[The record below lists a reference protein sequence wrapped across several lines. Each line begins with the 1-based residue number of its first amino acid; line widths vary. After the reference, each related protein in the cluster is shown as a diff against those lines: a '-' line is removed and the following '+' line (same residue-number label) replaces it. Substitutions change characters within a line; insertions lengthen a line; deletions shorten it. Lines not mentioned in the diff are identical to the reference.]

1 MKNEYK
7 WNVTVEG
14 EKYLVRC
21 VPYKTVFD
29 VYVDGDLVEH
39 VGRDDSDG
47 LDTEYDIKIAG
58 KKCQLT
64 LYGGELDLCV
74 DGVLLGAEREM
85 KRREIRNRI
94 LLVLGGLAASTAS
107 AITSSVANA
116 VSRYCNT
123 PYPAGRP
130 SRTPSTVNHRFWL
143 ISRRPILE
151 SLKPTTLS
159 VAISRYR
166 SV

>member
-14 EKYLVRC
+14 EKHLVRC

-94 LLVLGGLAASTAS
+94 LLVIGGLAASLAS
-107 AITSSVANA
+107 SLA
-116 VSRYCNT
+116 VFMWYIYET
-123 PYPAGRP
+123 IGDPIFGGV
-130 SRTPSTVNHRFWL
+130 TTL
-143 ISRRPILE
+143 IFLMLFGLGGLLMIFFG
-151 SLKPTTLS
+151 LKPKK
-159 VAISRYR
+159 RY
-166 SV
+166 

>member
-64 LYGGELDLCV
+64 LYGGVLDLCV

-94 LLVLGGLAASTAS
+94 LLVIGGLAASMAS
-107 AITSSVANA
+107 AWA
-116 VSRYCNT
+116 VLMWYIYET
-123 PYPAGRP
+123 IGDPIFGGV
-130 SRTPSTVNHRFWL
+130 TTL
-143 ISRRPILE
+143 IFLMLFGLGGLLMIFFG
-151 SLKPTTLS
+151 LKPKE
-159 VAISRYR
+159 RY
-166 SV
+166 

>member
-1 MKNEYK
+1 MKNEYT

-39 VGRDDSDG
+39 IGRDDSDG
-47 LDTEYDIKIAG
+47 LDTEYDIRIAG

-74 DGVLLGAEREM
+74 DGVLQGAEREM
-85 KRREIRNRI
+85 KRKEWRGRI
-94 LLVLGGLAASTAS
+94 LLVLGGLAASLAS
-107 AITSSVANA
+107 AWAVMMWYIYETIGDPMFGGIT
-116 VSRYCNT
+116 T
-123 PYPAGRP
+123 
-130 SRTPSTVNHRFWL
+130 L
-143 ISRRPILE
+143 IFIMLFGFGGLLMIFFG
-151 SLKPTTLS
+151 LKPKKS
-159 VAISRYR
+159 YEY
-166 SV
+166 

>member
-94 LLVLGGLAASTAS
+94 LLVLGGLAASMAS
-107 AITSSVANA
+107 SLA
-116 VSRYCNT
+116 VFMWYIYET
-123 PYPAGRP
+123 IGDPIFGGV
-130 SRTPSTVNHRFWL
+130 TTL
-143 ISRRPILE
+143 IFLMLFGLGGLLMIFFG
-151 SLKPTTLS
+151 LKPKK
-159 VAISRYR
+159 RYGY
-166 SV
+166 

>member
-39 VGRDDSDG
+39 IGRDDSDG

-74 DGVLLGAEREM
+74 DGVLQGAEREM

-94 LLVLGGLAASTAS
+94 LMVLGGLAASMAS
-107 AITSSVANA
+107 SLA
-116 VSRYCNT
+116 VFMWYIYET
-123 PYPAGRP
+123 IGDPIFGGV
-130 SRTPSTVNHRFWL
+130 TTL
-143 ISRRPILE
+143 IFLMLFGLGGLLLIFFG
-151 SLKPTTLS
+151 LKPKK
-159 VAISRYR
+159 RYGY
-166 SV
+166 

>member
-14 EKYLVRC
+14 EKHLVRC

-29 VYVDGDLVEH
+29 VYVDDDLVEH

-47 LDTEYDIKIAG
+47 LDTEYDIRIAG

-94 LLVLGGLAASTAS
+94 LMVLGGLAASMAS
-107 AITSSVANA
+107 SLA
-116 VSRYCNT
+116 VFMWYIYET
-123 PYPAGRP
+123 IGDPIFGGV
-130 SRTPSTVNHRFWL
+130 TTL
-143 ISRRPILE
+143 IFLMLFGLGGLLLIFFG
-151 SLKPTTLS
+151 LKPKK
-159 VAISRYR
+159 RYG
-166 SV
+166 

>member
-94 LLVLGGLAASTAS
+94 LMVLGGLAASMAS
-107 AITSSVANA
+107 SLA
-116 VSRYCNT
+116 VFMWYIYET
-123 PYPAGRP
+123 IGAPIFGGV
-130 SRTPSTVNHRFWL
+130 TTLVFLMLFGLGGLLL
-143 ISRRPILE
+143 IFFG
-151 SLKPTTLS
+151 LKPKK
-159 VAISRYR
+159 RYII
-166 SV
+166 

>member
-14 EKYLVRC
+14 EKHLVRC

-47 LDTEYDIKIAG
+47 LDTEYDIRIAD

-94 LLVLGGLAASTAS
+94 LMVLGGLAASMAS
-107 AITSSVANA
+107 AVA
-116 VSRYCNT
+116 VFMWYIYET
-123 PYPAGRP
+123 IGDPIFGGV
-130 SRTPSTVNHRFWL
+130 TTL
-143 ISRRPILE
+143 IFLMLFGLGGLLMIFFG
-151 SLKPTTLS
+151 LKPKK
-159 VAISRYR
+159 RY
-166 SV
+166 

>member
-7 WNVTVEG
+7 WTVTVEG

-47 LDTEYDIKIAG
+47 LDTEYDILIAG

-94 LLVLGGLAASTAS
+94 LLVLGGLAASMAS
-107 AITSSVANA
+107 AWA
-116 VSRYCNT
+116 VLMWYIYET
-123 PYPAGRP
+123 IGDPIFGGV
-130 SRTPSTVNHRFWL
+130 TTL
-143 ISRRPILE
+143 IFIMLFGLGGLLMIFFG
-151 SLKPTTLS
+151 LKPKK
-159 VAISRYR
+159 AYEY
-166 SV
+166 

>member
-94 LLVLGGLAASTAS
+94 LMVLGGLAASMAS
-107 AITSSVANA
+107 AWA
-116 VSRYCNT
+116 VLMWYIYET
-123 PYPAGRP
+123 IGDPIFGGV
-130 SRTPSTVNHRFWL
+130 TTL
-143 ISRRPILE
+143 IFLMLFGLGGLLMIFFG
-151 SLKPTTLS
+151 LKPKK
-159 VAISRYR
+159 RYGY
-166 SV
+166 

>member
-94 LLVLGGLAASTAS
+94 LLVLGGLAASMAS
-107 AITSSVANA
+107 AVA
-116 VSRYCNT
+116 VFMWYIYET
-123 PYPAGRP
+123 IGDPIFGGV
-130 SRTPSTVNHRFWL
+130 TTL
-143 ISRRPILE
+143 IFLMLFGLGGLLMIFFG
-151 SLKPTTLS
+151 LKPKK
-159 VAISRYR
+159 RFGY
-166 SV
+166 

>member
-85 KRREIRNRI
+85 KHREIRNRI
-94 LLVLGGLAASTAS
+94 LMVLGGLAASMAS
-107 AITSSVANA
+107 SLA
-116 VSRYCNT
+116 VFMWYIYET
-123 PYPAGRP
+123 IGDPIFGGV
-130 SRTPSTVNHRFWL
+130 TTL
-143 ISRRPILE
+143 IFLMLFGLGGLLLIFFG
-151 SLKPTTLS
+151 LKPKK
-159 VAISRYR
+159 RYGY
-166 SV
+166 

>member
-74 DGVLLGAEREM
+74 DGVLQGAEREM

-94 LLVLGGLAASTAS
+94 LMVLGGLAASMAS
-107 AITSSVANA
+107 SLA
-116 VSRYCNT
+116 VFMWYIYET
-123 PYPAGRP
+123 IGDPIFGGV
-130 SRTPSTVNHRFWL
+130 TTL
-143 ISRRPILE
+143 IFLMLFGLGGLLLIFFG
-151 SLKPTTLS
+151 LKPKK
-159 VAISRYR
+159 RYGY
-166 SV
+166 

>member
-14 EKYLVRC
+14 EKYFVRC

-94 LLVLGGLAASTAS
+94 LMVLGGLAASLAS
-107 AITSSVANA
+107 SLA
-116 VSRYCNT
+116 VFMWYIYET
-123 PYPAGRP
+123 IGDPIFGGV
-130 SRTPSTVNHRFWL
+130 TTL
-143 ISRRPILE
+143 IFLMLFGLGGLLLIFFG
-151 SLKPTTLS
+151 LKPKK
-159 VAISRYR
+159 RYGY
-166 SV
+166 

>member
-94 LLVLGGLAASTAS
+94 LMVLGGLAASMAS
-107 AITSSVANA
+107 SLA
-116 VSRYCNT
+116 VFMWYIYET
-123 PYPAGRP
+123 IGDPIFGGV
-130 SRTPSTVNHRFWL
+130 TTL
-143 ISRRPILE
+143 IFLMLFGLGGLLMIFFG
-151 SLKPTTLS
+151 LKPKK
-159 VAISRYR
+159 RYGY
-166 SV
+166 

>member
-39 VGRDDSDG
+39 IGRDDSDG

-74 DGVLLGAEREM
+74 DGVLQGAEREM

-94 LLVLGGLAASTAS
+94 LMVLGGLAASMAS
-107 AITSSVANA
+107 SLA
-116 VSRYCNT
+116 VFMWYIYET
-123 PYPAGRP
+123 IGDPIFGGV
-130 SRTPSTVNHRFWL
+130 TTL
-143 ISRRPILE
+143 IFLMLFGIGGLLMIFFG
-151 SLKPTTLS
+151 LKPKK
-159 VAISRYR
+159 RY
-166 SV
+166 

>member
-58 KKCQLT
+58 RKCQLT

-94 LLVLGGLAASTAS
+94 LLVIGGLAASMAS
-107 AITSSVANA
+107 SLA
-116 VSRYCNT
+116 VFMWYIYET
-123 PYPAGRP
+123 IGDPIFGGV
-130 SRTPSTVNHRFWL
+130 TTLVFLMLFGLGGLLL
-143 ISRRPILE
+143 IFFG
-151 SLKPTTLS
+151 LKPKK
-159 VAISRYR
+159 RYGY
-166 SV
+166 

>member
-39 VGRDDSDG
+39 IGRDDSDG

-94 LLVLGGLAASTAS
+94 LMVLGGLAASMAS
-107 AITSSVANA
+107 SLA
-116 VSRYCNT
+116 VFMWYIYET
-123 PYPAGRP
+123 IGDPIFGGV
-130 SRTPSTVNHRFWL
+130 TTL
-143 ISRRPILE
+143 IFLMLFGLGGLLMIFFG
-151 SLKPTTLS
+151 LKPKK
-159 VAISRYR
+159 RYGY
-166 SV
+166 

>member
-94 LLVLGGLAASTAS
+94 LLVLGGLAASMAS
-107 AITSSVANA
+107 ALA
-116 VSRYCNT
+116 VFMWYIYET
-123 PYPAGRP
+123 IGDPIFGGV
-130 SRTPSTVNHRFWL
+130 TTL
-143 ISRRPILE
+143 IFLMLFGLGGLLMIFFG
-151 SLKPTTLS
+151 LKPKK
-159 VAISRYR
+159 RYGY
-166 SV
+166 

>member
-39 VGRDDSDG
+39 IGRDDSDG
-47 LDTEYDIKIAG
+47 LDTEYDIRIAG

-74 DGVLLGAEREM
+74 DGVLQGAEREM

-94 LLVLGGLAASTAS
+94 LMVLGGLAASMAS
-107 AITSSVANA
+107 SLA
-116 VSRYCNT
+116 VFMWYIYET
-123 PYPAGRP
+123 IGDPIFGGV
-130 SRTPSTVNHRFWL
+130 TTL
-143 ISRRPILE
+143 IFLMLFGLGGLLLIFFG
-151 SLKPTTLS
+151 LKPKK
-159 VAISRYR
+159 RYGY
-166 SV
+166 

>member
-7 WNVTVEG
+7 WKVNVDG
-14 EKYLVRC
+14 ENHVVRC
-21 VPYKTVFD
+21 KPFKTVVD
-29 VYVDGDLVEH
+29 VYVDDELVQR

-94 LLVLGGLAASTAS
+94 LMVLGGLAASMAS
-107 AITSSVANA
+107 ALAVFMWYIYETIGDPIFGGIT
-116 VSRYCNT
+116 T
-123 PYPAGRP
+123 
-130 SRTPSTVNHRFWL
+130 L
-143 ISRRPILE
+143 IFLMLFGLGGLLMIFFG
-151 SLKPTTLS
+151 LKPKKS
-159 VAISRYR
+159 YEY
-166 SV
+166 

>member
-94 LLVLGGLAASTAS
+94 LLVLGGLAASMAS
-107 AITSSVANA
+107 AWA
-116 VSRYCNT
+116 VLMWYIYET
-123 PYPAGRP
+123 IGDPIFGGV
-130 SRTPSTVNHRFWL
+130 TTL
-143 ISRRPILE
+143 IFLMLFGLGGLLMIFFG
-151 SLKPTTLS
+151 LKPKK
-159 VAISRYR
+159 RY
-166 SV
+166 

>member
-14 EKYLVRC
+14 EKHLVRC

-94 LLVLGGLAASTAS
+94 LLVLGGLAASMAS
-107 AITSSVANA
+107 ALA
-116 VSRYCNT
+116 VFMWYIYET
-123 PYPAGRP
+123 IGDPIFGGV
-130 SRTPSTVNHRFWL
+130 TTL
-143 ISRRPILE
+143 IFLMLFGLGGLLMIFFG
-151 SLKPTTLS
+151 LKPKK
-159 VAISRYR
+159 RYGY
-166 SV
+166 

>member
-74 DGVLLGAEREM
+74 DGVLQGAEREM

-94 LLVLGGLAASTAS
+94 LMVLGGLAASMAS
-107 AITSSVANA
+107 SLA
-116 VSRYCNT
+116 VFMWYIYET
-123 PYPAGRP
+123 IGDPIFGGV
-130 SRTPSTVNHRFWL
+130 TTLVFLMLFGLGGLLL
-143 ISRRPILE
+143 IFFG
-151 SLKPTTLS
+151 LKPKK
-159 VAISRYR
+159 RY
-166 SV
+166 

>member
-94 LLVLGGLAASTAS
+94 LMVLGGLAASMAS
-107 AITSSVANA
+107 AVA
-116 VSRYCNT
+116 VFMWYIYET
-123 PYPAGRP
+123 IGDPIFGGV
-130 SRTPSTVNHRFWL
+130 TTL
-143 ISRRPILE
+143 IFLMLFGLGGLLLIFFG
-151 SLKPTTLS
+151 LKPKK
-159 VAISRYR
+159 RYGY
-166 SV
+166 

>member
-14 EKYLVRC
+14 EKCLVRC

-94 LLVLGGLAASTAS
+94 LLVLGGLAASMAS
-107 AITSSVANA
+107 SLA
-116 VSRYCNT
+116 VFMWYIYET
-123 PYPAGRP
+123 IGD
-130 SRTPSTVNHRFWL
+130 
-143 ISRRPILE
+143 PIFGGV
-151 SLKPTTLS
+151 TTL
-159 VAISRYR
+159 VFLMLFGLGGLLLIFFGMKPKKRY
-166 SV
+166 

>member
-47 LDTEYDIKIAG
+47 LDTEYDIRIAG

-94 LLVLGGLAASTAS
+94 GLVIGGLAASMAS
-107 AITSSVANA
+107 SLA
-116 VSRYCNT
+116 VFMWYIYET
-123 PYPAGRP
+123 IGD
-130 SRTPSTVNHRFWL
+130 
-143 ISRRPILE
+143 PIFGGVTTLVFLMLFGLGGLLMILFG
-151 SLKPTTLS
+151 LKPKK
-159 VAISRYR
+159 RYGY
-166 SV
+166 

>member
-14 EKYLVRC
+14 EKHLVRC

-94 LLVLGGLAASTAS
+94 LLVLGGLAASMAS
-107 AITSSVANA
+107 ALA
-116 VSRYCNT
+116 VFMWYIYET
-123 PYPAGRP
+123 IGAPIFGGV
-130 SRTPSTVNHRFWL
+130 TTLVFLMLFGLGGLLL
-143 ISRRPILE
+143 IFFG
-151 SLKPTTLS
+151 LKPKK
-159 VAISRYR
+159 RYII
-166 SV
+166 

>member
-7 WNVTVEG
+7 WNVIVAG

-47 LDTEYDIKIAG
+47 LDTEYDIRIAG

-94 LLVLGGLAASTAS
+94 LMVLGGLAASMAS
-107 AITSSVANA
+107 AWA
-116 VSRYCNT
+116 VLMWYIYET
-123 PYPAGRP
+123 IGDPIFGGV
-130 SRTPSTVNHRFWL
+130 TTL
-143 ISRRPILE
+143 IFLMLFGLGGLLLIFFG
-151 SLKPTTLS
+151 LKPRK
-159 VAISRYR
+159 RYGY
-166 SV
+166 

>member
-47 LDTEYDIKIAG
+47 LDSEYDIKIAG

-107 AITSSVANA
+107 AWA
-116 VSRYCNT
+116 VLMWYIYET
-123 PYPAGRP
+123 IGDPIFGGV
-130 SRTPSTVNHRFWL
+130 TTL
-143 ISRRPILE
+143 IFLMLFGLGGLLMIFFG
-151 SLKPTTLS
+151 LKPKK
-159 VAISRYR
+159 RD
-166 SV
+166 